1 MRTTQTIQQRKD
13 FINEN
18 WRLET
23 LNFRWSRS
31 GVCRI
36 YDKRSEPTKFEA
48 GGHGYDKKGKAL
60 GHLINEHFCQELKR
74 LSASEFYGLSHYNP
88 NGRKGKKFIKRAT
101 NKTRSYVDGACG
113 FDCMR
118 RILEK
123 IGYKMHFVQEG
134 KDAITYI
141 LKAS

>member
-1 MRTTQTIQQRKD
+1 MKTIQTIEQRKD
-13 FINEN
+13 FLNEN

-23 LNFRWSRS
+23 LDFRWSGS

-36 YDKRSEPTKFEA
+36 YDKRSEPTEFKA
-48 GGHGYDKKGKAL
+48 GGHGYDKRGTAL
-60 GHLINEHFCQELKR
+60 GRLINQHFCKELKR
-74 LSASEFYGLSHYNP
+74 LNAAEFYGLMHYNP

-101 NKTRSYVDGACG
+101 SRTQSYVDGGCG

-123 IGYKMHFVQEG
+123 IGYKMQFVQEG
-134 KDAITYI
+134 KGAIIYI